1 MYSLNNKFF
10 ESIDCELKAYW
21 LGFLFADGC
30 VLESFNKYT
39 GALKAMRLQLSLA
52 EKDIEHVKNF
62 KHDIE
67 SGAPISKNIIHLDSK
82 IYNSAKITICNTKM
96 CRDLISLNCVPRK
109 SLILEYPTD
118 KIPSEFECDFI
129 RGYFDGDGA
138 ISLSYYNNSPNLYSN
153 ILGTDNMCDN
163 IIKILS
169 KNDIIS
175 YKHHYKNS
183 VPEIRVSGRQNIY
196 NYYNFMYRSGNA
208 IRYLQRKYDK
218 FQQIFHELNIGV

>member
-1 MYSLNNKFF
+1 
-10 ESIDCELKAYW
+10 
-21 LGFLFADGC
+21 
-30 VLESFNKYT
+30 
-39 GALKAMRLQLSLA
+39 
-52 EKDIEHVKNF
+52 
-62 KHDIE
+62 
-67 SGAPISKNIIHLDSK
+67 
-82 IYNSAKITICNTKM
+82 
-96 CRDLISLNCVPRK
+96 
-109 SLILEYPTD
+109 
-118 KIPSEFECDFI
+118 
-129 RGYFDGDGA
+129 
-138 ISLSYYNNSPNLYSN
+138 
-153 ILGTDNMCDN
+153 MCDN